1 MSASDNTPLPA
12 PRINGESMSV
22 EGVVAV
28 KNPAESGL
36 PEEPEEPGELGL
48 RATSTVLKKRGVKL
62 AGFPAV
68 VLVSPALADA
78 NNGNWHT
85 AHRWSQFLSG
95 HCDIR
100 IVSGWAPGDHPAD
113 FMVALHARRSALSIA
128 AWARTHP
135 DKPLAVVLTGTDL
148 YRDILDDAAA
158 QHSLAVATHLVVL
171 QSDGLAALPERWRG
185 KAQVIF
191 QSAAALTP
199 AAKPSRVFRALMVGH
214 LRDEK
219 DPLTFMAAAAQQLPA
234 HVRLD
239 QIGDALDPALGA
251 AARATAA
258 SHPHYCW
265 LGGLPRSATRQHIKR
280 AHVLVSCSRMEG
292 GAHVIL
298 EAVLSGTPVL
308 ASRVGGNVGMLG
320 DDYAGYFPLGDSG
333 ALAALLRRCAQEP
346 AFLDGLQRQCA
357 LRAPLF
363 DVQREKQ
370 LVINLANS
378 AMSLARPPA
387 TERFV

>member
-1 MSASDNTPLPA
+1 M
-12 PRINGESMSV
+12 
-22 EGVVAV
+22 
-28 KNPAESGL
+28 
-36 PEEPEEPGELGL
+36 
-48 RATSTVLKKRGVKL
+48 
-62 AGFPAV
+62 

-100 IVSGWAPGDHPAD
+100 IVPSWAPGDLPAD
-113 FMVALHARRSALSIA
+113 FMVALHARRSAPSIA
-128 AWARTHP
+128 AWAQTHAH
-135 DKPLAVVLTGTDL
+135 KPLAVVLTGTDL

-158 QHSLAVATHLVVL
+158 QHSLDVATQLVVL
-171 QSDGLAALPERWRG
+171 QPDGLAALPERWRG

-191 QSAAALTP
+191 QSAAALKP
-199 AAKPSRVFRALMVGH
+199 AAKPSRVFRAVMVGH

-219 DPLTFMAAAAQQLPA
+219 DPLTFMATAAQPLPDR
-234 HVRLD
+234 VRLD

-258 SHPHYCW
+258 AHPHYRW

-280 AHVLVSCSRMEG
+280 AQLLISCSRMEG

-320 DDYAGYFPLGDSG
+320 LDYAGYFPLGDSA
-333 ALAALLRRCAQEP
+333 ALAALLRRCADEP
-346 AFLDGLQRQCA
+346 AFLAELQRQCA

-370 LVINLANS
+370 LVIKLVIA
-378 AMSLARPPA
+378 ATSLQRPFA
-387 TERFV
+387 TERSA

>member
-1 MSASDNTPLPA
+1 M
-12 PRINGESMSV
+12 
-22 EGVVAV
+22 
-28 KNPAESGL
+28 
-36 PEEPEEPGELGL
+36 
-48 RATSTVLKKRGVKL
+48 
-62 AGFPAV
+62 

-100 IVSGWAPGDHPAD
+100 IVSSWGPGDPPAD
-113 FMVALHARRSALSIA
+113 FMVALHARRSASSIA
-128 AWARTHP
+128 AWVRAHP

-158 QHSLAVATHLVVL
+158 QHSLDVATHLVVL
-171 QSDGLAALPERWRG
+171 QSDGLTALPARWRG

-191 QSAAALTP
+191 QSAAALKP
-199 AAKPSRVFRALMVGH
+199 AAKTSHVFRALMVGH
-214 LRDEK
+214 LREEK
-219 DPLTFMAAAAQQLPA
+219 DPLTFMAAAAQPLPA
-234 HVRLD
+234 RVRLD

-258 SHPHYCW
+258 AHPHYRW
-265 LGGLPRSATRQHIKR
+265 LGGLPRAATRQRIKQ
-280 AHVLVSCSRMEG
+280 ASVLVSCSRMEG

-320 DDYAGYFPLGDSG
+320 DDYAGYFPLGDSA

-346 AFLDGLQRQCA
+346 DFLGLLQRQCA
-357 LRAPLF
+357 QRAPLF
-363 DVQREKQ
+363 NVRTEKQ
-370 LVINLANS
+370 LVIKL
-378 AMSLARPPA
+378 LTPVTPVQRPPA
-387 TERFV
+387 TERSA

>member
-1 MSASDNTPLPA
+1 M
-12 PRINGESMSV
+12 
-22 EGVVAV
+22 
-28 KNPAESGL
+28 
-36 PEEPEEPGELGL
+36 
-48 RATSTVLKKRGVKL
+48 
-62 AGFPAV
+62 

-95 HCDIR
+95 HCDIG
-100 IVSGWAPGDHPAD
+100 IVPAWAPGDSPAD
-113 FMVALHARRSALSIA
+113 LMVALHARRSAPSIA
-128 AWARTHP
+128 AWARAHP
-135 DKPLAVVLTGTDL
+135 NLPLVVVLTGTDL
-148 YRDILDDAAA
+148 YRDILDNPSA

-191 QSAAALTP
+191 QSAAALKP

-219 DPLTFMAAAAQQLPA
+219 DPLTFMAAAAQPLPA

-239 QIGDALDPALGA
+239 QIGDALDPALGT

-258 SHPHYCW
+258 AHPHYRW
-265 LGGLPRSATRQHIKR
+265 LGGLPRAATRQHIKR
-280 AHVLVSCSRMEG
+280 AQLLVSCSRMEG

-320 DDYAGYFPLGDSG
+320 DDYAGYFPLGNST
-333 ALAALLRRCAQEP
+333 ALAALVRRCAEEP
-346 AFLDGLQRQCA
+346 AFLAGLQHQCA
-357 LRAPLF
+357 ARAPLF
-363 DVQREKQ
+363 DVHREQQ
-370 LVINLANS
+370 LVINLATS
-378 AMSLARPPA
+378 AMRWPH
-387 TERFV
+387 

>member
-1 MSASDNTPLPA
+1 M
-12 PRINGESMSV
+12 
-22 EGVVAV
+22 
-28 KNPAESGL
+28 
-36 PEEPEEPGELGL
+36 
-48 RATSTVLKKRGVKL
+48 
-62 AGFPAV
+62 

-85 AHRWSQFLSG
+85 AHRWSQFLSS

-100 IVSGWAPGDHPAD
+100 IVSNWAPGDLPAEL
-113 FMVALHARRSALSIA
+113 MVALHARRSAPSIA
-128 AWARTHP
+128 AWARAHP

-148 YRDILDDAAA
+148 YRDILDDATA
-158 QHSLAVATHLVVL
+158 QHSLAVASHLVVL
-171 QSDGLAALPERWRG
+171 QSDGLTALPARWRG

-191 QSAAALTP
+191 QSAAALKP
-199 AAKPSRVFRALMVGH
+199 VAKPQRVFRALMVGH

-219 DPLTFMAAAAQQLPA
+219 DPLTFMAAAAQPLPV
-234 HVRLD
+234 HVRMD

-251 AARATAA
+251 AACATAVT
-258 SHPHYCW
+258 HPRYRW
-265 LGGLPRSATRQHIKR
+265 LGGLPRSATRQHIRR

-320 DDYAGYFPLGDSG
+320 HDYAGYFPLGDSD
-333 ALAALLRRCAQEP
+333 ALAALVQRCAEEP
-346 AFLDGLQRQCA
+346 AFLAGLQRQCA
-357 LRAPLF
+357 ERAPLF

-370 LVINLANS
+370 LVINLVVS
-378 AMSLARPPA
+378 ALTPPTSCPPA
-387 TERFV
+387 TERPA

>member
-1 MSASDNTPLPA
+1 
-12 PRINGESMSV
+12 MSV
-22 EGVVAV
+22 EGVVAD
-28 KNPAESGL
+28 KNPADGL
-36 PEEPEEPGELGL
+36 GLLEEPEEPEL
-48 RATSTVLKKRGVKL
+48 RATSTVLKKKRRV
-62 AGFPAV
+62 PAV

-85 AHRWSQFLSG
+85 ARRWSQFLAAY
-95 HCDIR
+95 CDIR
-100 IVSGWAPGDHPAD
+100 IVSAWLPGDCPAD
-113 FMVALHARRSALSIA
+113 LMVALHARRSAPSIA
-128 AWARTHP
+128 AWAQAHP
-135 DKPLAVVLTGTDL
+135 NQPLAVVLTGTDL
-148 YRDILDDAAA
+148 YRDILDDAVA

-171 QSDGLAALPERWRG
+171 QSDGLTALPTRWRS
-185 KAQVIF
+185 KARVIF

-219 DPLTFMAAAAQQLPA
+219 DPLTFMAAAAQPLPA

-258 SHPHYCW
+258 AHPHYRW
-265 LGGLPRSATRQHIKR
+265 LGGLPRAATRQHIKR
-280 AHVLVSCSRMEG
+280 AQLLVSCSRMEG

-320 DDYAGYFPLGDSG
+320 NDYAGYFALGDSA
-333 ALAALLRRCAQEP
+333 ALAALLRRCVDEP
-346 AFLDGLQRQCA
+346 SFLAGLQRQCTA
-357 LRAPLF
+357 RAPLF
-363 DVQREKQ
+363 DVQREKH
-370 LVINLANS
+370 LVIKLLTS
-378 AMSLARPPA
+378 ALRWPH
-387 TERFV
+387 